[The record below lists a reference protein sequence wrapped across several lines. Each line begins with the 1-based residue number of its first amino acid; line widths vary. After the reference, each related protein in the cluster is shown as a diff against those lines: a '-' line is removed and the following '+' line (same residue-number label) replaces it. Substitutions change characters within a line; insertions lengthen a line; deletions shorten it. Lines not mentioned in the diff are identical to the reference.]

1 MARGEPLSRTRRLPG
16 LDRPPRVLLLMPSTT
31 YHAADFMRAAARLG
45 VPVTVG
51 TDGSQA
57 FQDLVPGSTITLD
70 FGDLAGASAAVV
82 ELHRRFP
89 IGAVVA
95 ADDETTALAAAV
107 AEPLGLA
114 HNPLEAVLP
123 TRSKLSLRRV
133 LDAAGLPSPGY
144 RVLDLGP
151 EFTSR
156 DVAERTSRVETA
168 VREALEG
175 AGDDAEGVSFPCVLK
190 PTFLAASRGV
200 IRADDAGGFRRAARR
215 IGDILHEESEAGGGS
230 AESHLILVEDYV
242 PGVEYALEAM
252 LSKGSLHPL
261 AIFDK
266 PDPLE
271 GPYFEETIY
280 VTPSRATETTQGEI
294 VATVQKAVA
303 ALGLREGPVHAELRL
318 NEHGAYIVDLAA
330 RAIGGLCPR
339 VLRFAT
345 GVSLEELILRHA
357 IGEDFASFRRVEQAG
372 GVMMIPIPAAG
383 VLRGVRGIDEARAI
397 DRIDEITLTINPG
410 QRLRPLPEGNRY
422 LGFIFARADTPAA
435 AEAALRQAHARLEF
449 DIEPA

>member
-1 MARGEPLSRTRRLPG
+1 
-16 LDRPPRVLLLMPSTT
+16 MPSTT
-31 YHAADFMRAAARLG
+31 YHASDFVRAAERLG

-51 TDGSQA
+51 TDGSQVL
-57 FQDLVPGSTITLD
+57 QEQLPGSTITLD
-70 FGDLAGASAAVV
+70 FDDLAGASAEVAK
-82 ELHRRFP
+82 LHRRFP

-107 AEPLGLA
+107 AETLGLA

-123 TRSKLSLRRV
+123 TRSKLSLRRA
-133 LDAAGLPSPGY
+133 LDAAGLPSPRY
-144 RVLDLGP
+144 RVIDLGP
-151 EFTSR
+151 GFTSR
-156 DVAERTSRVETA
+156 DGEERTLRVENA
-168 VREALEG
+168 VREALDG
-175 AGDDAEGVSFPCVLK
+175 AGDSADGVSFPCVLK
-190 PTFLAASRGV
+190 PTFLSASHGV

-215 IGDILHEESEAGGGS
+215 IADILHEESEAGGGS

-242 PGVEYALEAM
+242 PGAEYALEAM
-252 LSKGSLHPL
+252 LTEGSLHLL

-266 PDPLE
+266 PDPLQ

-280 VTPSRATETTQGEI
+280 VTPSRAAEETQGEI
-294 VATVQKAVA
+294 VATVEKAVA

-318 NEHGAYIVDLAA
+318 NEHGAHIVDLAA

-339 VLRFAT
+339 VLRFGT

-357 IGEDFASFRRVEQAG
+357 IGEDFASFRRDEQAG

-383 VLRGVRGIDEARAI
+383 VLRSVRGIDEARATDGI
-397 DRIDEITLTINPG
+397 EEVTLTINPG

-422 LGFIFARADTPAA
+422 LGFIFAHAETPAA
-435 AEAALRQAHARLEF
+435 AEAALRRAHARLQVEI
-449 DIEPA
+449 DPV